1 MKQRNRLLFL
11 VLLFISI
18 FLGACS
24 QNSAQTEITG
34 KGIVELINENRER
47 VFFVANASSDT
58 ISKDDKITYIYFTKN
73 GNVTSYAIGKE
84 PEKTKDS
91 SEEQVEITL
100 KDITNKSIDEIKK
113 LSEKNFYDKKEFNI
127 VKGTIET
134 DPSGNRTVAEKLEF
148 TNKDKEK
155 AEFLSKSLIYGQIY
169 NQFYAGYS
177 LEKSY
182 LITEIPTKKSSV
194 PFDKVGGK
202 NIIENS
208 GL

>member
-84 PEKTKDS
+84 PGKTEDS

-100 KDITNKSIDEIKK
+100 KDITNKSIDEKK
-113 LSEKNFYDKKEFNI
+113 NYRKKTSMIRKNLILLRE
-127 VKGTIET
+127 
-134 DPSGNRTVAEKLEF
+134 
-148 TNKDKEK
+148 
-155 AEFLSKSLIYGQIY
+155 LSKLI
-169 NQFYAGYS
+169 
-177 LEKSY
+177 L
-182 LITEIPTKKSSV
+182 PV
-194 PFDKVGGK
+194 
-202 NIIENS
+202 IEQLQRN
-208 GL
+208 

>member
-1 MKQRNRLLFL
+1 M
-11 VLLFISI
+11 SI
-18 FLGACS
+18 ILC
-24 QNSAQTEITG
+24 
-34 KGIVELINENRER
+34 
-47 VFFVANASSDT
+47 
-58 ISKDDKITYIYFTKN
+58 
-73 GNVTSYAIGKE
+73 
-84 PEKTKDS
+84 
-91 SEEQVEITL
+91 
-100 KDITNKSIDEIKK
+100 
-113 LSEKNFYDKKEFNI
+113 KNFYDKKEFDI

>member
-73 GNVTSYAIGKE
+73 GNVTSYAIGKNLKKQKILVKNKLKSHL
-84 PEKTKDS
+84 KT
-91 SEEQVEITL
+91 
-100 KDITNKSIDEIKK
+100 
-113 LSEKNFYDKKEFNI
+113 
-127 VKGTIET
+127 
-134 DPSGNRTVAEKLEF
+134 
-148 TNKDKEK
+148 
-155 AEFLSKSLIYGQIY
+155 
-169 NQFYAGYS
+169 
-177 LEKSY
+177 
-182 LITEIPTKKSSV
+182 
-194 PFDKVGGK
+194 
-202 NIIENS
+202 
-208 GL
+208 

>member
-84 PEKTKDS
+84 PEK
-91 SEEQVEITL
+91 
-100 KDITNKSIDEIKK
+100 NKR
-113 LSEKNFYDKKEFNI
+113 F
-127 VKGTIET
+127 
-134 DPSGNRTVAEKLEF
+134 
-148 TNKDKEK
+148 
-155 AEFLSKSLIYGQIY
+155 
-169 NQFYAGYS
+169 
-177 LEKSY
+177 
-182 LITEIPTKKSSV
+182 
-194 PFDKVGGK
+194 
-202 NIIENS
+202 
-208 GL
+208 

>member
-1 MKQRNRLLFL
+1 MATLHPMLL
-11 VLLFISI
+11 V
-18 FLGACS
+18 
-24 QNSAQTEITG
+24 
-34 KGIVELINENRER
+34 
-47 VFFVANASSDT
+47 
-58 ISKDDKITYIYFTKN
+58 KN
-73 GNVTSYAIGKE
+73 LK
-84 PEKTKDS
+84 KTKDS

-113 LSEKNFYDKKEFNI
+113 LSEKNFYDKKEFDI

>member
-34 KGIVELINENRER
+34 KGIVELINESRER

-73 GNVTSYAIGKE
+73 GNITSYAIGKE

-100 KDITNKSIDEIKK
+100 KD
-113 LSEKNFYDKKEFNI
+113 KKEFDI

-208 GL
+208 DL